1 MNYESFISPKDIKI
15 GSRTFAVSRI
25 PAFYAQQN
33 VYPAVVE
40 STKSLGI
47 FGVTMLPMSVVVKM
61 LSFTAVRQ
69 EDGKWRE
76 LDSEDVING
85 TFPDIADMHALLIR
99 QTKENFGFLFDG
111 RLLAV
116 LGEEAEETESAL

>member
-47 FGVTMLPMSVVVKM
+47 FGVTTLPISVVMNM
-61 LSFTAVRQ
+61 LSFTAVRR

-76 LDSEDVING
+76 LDSEAVING
-85 TFPDIADMHALLIR
+85 TFPDIADMHALLI
-99 QTKENFGFLFDG
+99 QQAKENFGFLFNG

>member
-40 STKSLGI
+40 STKTLGI
-47 FGVTMLPMSVVVKM
+47 FGVTILPMSVVVKM

-69 EDGKWRE
+69 GDGKWRE
-76 LDSEDVING
+76 LDSEDIIN
-85 TFPDIADMHALLIR
+85 TAFPDIADMHALLI
-99 QTKENFGFLFDG
+99 QQAKENFGFLFDG
-111 RLLAV
+111 RLLEV
-116 LGEEAEETESAL
+116 LGEGAGETGSVS

>member
-40 STKSLGI
+40 STKTLGI

-76 LDSEDVING
+76 LDSEDVINKA
-85 TFPDIADMHALLIR
+85 FPDIADMHALLIQ

-111 RLLAV
+111 RLLEV
-116 LGEEAEETESAL
+116 LGEGAGETGSVS

>member
-76 LDSEDVING
+76 LDSEDVINKA
-85 TFPDIADMHALLIR
+85 FPDIADMHALLIQ

-111 RLLAV
+111 RLLEV
-116 LGEEAEETESAL
+116 LGEVAGETGSVS